1 MLELCLANKKTFIS
15 ISLINHLFS
24 MKYLYIVICVLFI
37 ISVLLQQKS
46 AGLGS
51 LMGQESGDEVAQT
64 RRGAEVFLHRASIVL
79 ATLFIGVGL
88 LVMAGLIQF

>member
-1 MLELCLANKKTFIS
+1 
-15 ISLINHLFS
+15 
-24 MKYLYIVICVLFI
+24 MKYVYIAICVLFLV
-37 ISVLLQQKS
+37 SVLLQQKN

-79 ATLFIGVGL
+79 AVLFIGIGL
-88 LVMAGLIQF
+88 LVMAGVVKF